1 MILYSAEFFRPLRHG
16 SRLHFVRRK
25 KAVQLAWMH
34 LPEACAAQGMCGD
47 CADKKDLA
55 AGL

>member
-1 MILYSAEFFRPLRHG
+1 MGQGFILCAA
-16 SRLHFVRRK
+16 K